1 MGGLMKSREKHTH
14 TMLTHTTQAHYSR
27 ILRGEKKKQALQK
40 RTGALL
46 MKMRNEHNWVSDIMG
61 CWEYN
66 ITLVEL

>member
-1 MGGLMKSREKHTH
+1 
-14 TMLTHTTQAHYSR
+14 MLTHTTQAHYSR